1 VKSEKAAARV
11 MQSIKKFIEKK
22 LKLKVNE
29 EKSKHAKADR
39 VKFLAM
45 TIVNG
50 AIAISKKALD
60 KAMEKVKELLPRRT
74 HEAIEQTMRR
84 LNQWYQ
90 GWASYFKMTQYP
102 SQLKKIEAHIRRR
115 LRARFVRQQKR
126 RKHLYRKLIKLGVTK
141 PQARDV
147 YSNKAAWALSH
158 TRAVERAYSV
168 RWFEEKMKQ
177 KIFSDKELP
186 GWFTPDKWV
195 KLV

>member
-1 VKSEKAAARV
+1 MKSV
-11 MQSIKKFIEKK
+11 KKFIEKK

-29 EKSKHAKADR
+29 EKSKVAKADR

-60 KAMEKVKELLPRRT
+60 KAMEKVKEFTKRRT
-74 HEAIEQTMRR
+74 HEPIEETMRKI
-84 LNQWYQ
+84 NQWYQ

-115 LRARFVRQQKR
+115 LRARLVRQQKR
-126 RKHLYRKLIKLGVTK
+126 KRHLYRTLLRLGVSK
-141 PQARDV
+141 SRAREV
-147 YSNKAAWALSH
+147 YSNKATWALSR
-158 TRAVERAYSV
+158 TRAVEWAYSNT
-168 RWFEEKMKQ
+168 WFAERMKQ
-177 KIFSDKELP
+177 KIFSDKGLP
-186 GWFTPDKWV
+186 GWFAPDRWV

>member
-1 VKSEKAAARV
+1 
-11 MQSIKKFIEKK
+11 MQSIKQFIEKK

-29 EKSKHAKADR
+29 EKSKVAKADR

-50 AIAISKKALD
+50 AIAISKKAID
-60 KAMEKVKELLPRRT
+60 KAMEKVQGMIPRRT
-74 HEAIEQTMRR
+74 HEPIEQTMRA
-84 LNQWYQ
+84 LNRWYQ

-126 RKHLYRKLIKLGVTK
+126 KRHLYRTLIKMGVSK
-141 PQARDV
+141 PMARRV
-147 YSNKAAWALSH
+147 YSNKATWALSH
-158 TRAVERAYSV
+158 LRAVEWAYSNQ
-168 RWFEEKMKQ
+168 WFKEKMKQ

-186 GWFTPDKWV
+186 GWFAPDQWV
-195 KLV
+195 KVV